1 MVQRQGKREGD
12 VLVQI
17 WNIKGTMESVKSEVA
32 KSVGYGTILSEQD
45 YELWKM
51 REQIEKF
58 VENHK
63 VKTVM

>member
-1 MVQRQGKREGD
+1 
-12 VLVQI
+12 VQI
-17 WNIKGTMESVKSEVA
+17 WNIKGTMEFTLFE
-32 KSVGYGTILSEQD
+32 TILSEQD

>member
-17 WNIKGTMESVKSEVA
+17 WNIKGTIEFALFE
-32 KSVGYGTILSEQD
+32 TILSEQD

>member
-1 MVQRQGKREGD
+1 
-12 VLVQI
+12 
-17 WNIKGTMESVKSEVA
+17 
-32 KSVGYGTILSEQD
+32 VGYGTILSEQD

>member
-1 MVQRQGKREGD
+1 MEQKMMEV
-12 VLVQI
+12 VL
-17 WNIKGTMESVKSEVA
+17 KY
-32 KSVGYGTILSEQD
+32 YGTILSEQD

>member
-1 MVQRQGKREGD
+1 M
-12 VLVQI
+12 QI